1 MDMRLFDVLP
11 SSPAR
16 FRPSRFSPGPSRMT
30 RAESHVCEKLANGQ
44 RPELPVHA
52 DGYTKGVRQAAFFLG
67 CSDEPGQ
74 RIGFGLSGVFGSCRP
89 LFGLT
94 NRLLRRSD
102 NLHRCR
108 QIEIRAFQNGALV
121 EPAEVGSEVNTAV
134 ALSLVAASHFRISS
148 LKEMYSFASLLSRAS
163 SKIVSPTSPV
173 RRMCSRC
180 TISLSKTRIGR
191 PARFSISCVRAPLA
205 EFVRAS
211 RLLMNASKSRSG
223 FVLSESPGAIAETR

>member
-1 MDMRLFDVLP
+1 MVKGPAILLQARPLP
-11 SSPAR
+11 CPGHLAQLEQRHFQAR
-16 FRPSRFSPGPSRMT
+16 ARDIGEIQIKF
-30 RAESHVCEKLANGQ
+30 LGQ

-148 LKEMYSFASLLSRAS
+148 LKEMYSFAPLLSRAS
-163 SKIVSPTSPV
+163 SKIVSPTSPE
-173 RRMCSRC
+173 SKGANEY
-180 TISLSKTRIGR
+180 ISLREEILKW
-191 PARFSISCVRAPLA
+191 LA
-205 EFVRAS
+205 ATS
-211 RLLMNASKSRSG
+211 
-223 FVLSESPGAIAETR
+223 